1 MDESELFIDF
11 ELEKEQEVM
20 GIASVT
26 ENSGECNSSIKSDEK
41 EEEVPPSPGVK
52 SRDRKI
58 SDNSEKLFD
67 ERSVIKILNKKTWK
81 I

>member
-67 ERSVIKILNKKTWK
+67 ERSVIKILNKK